1 MTFPQTKSARGR
13 ALLPVAGLALA
24 AGSLLAT
31 PAAAGTPC
39 TAAALTALKVPGLTI
54 ATATAVA
61 AAAPNPAFC
70 DVQGSVTTSGF
81 GAPNGTAQFEFK
93 LPATWNGKF
102 LFWGVGGF
110 AGTTQSLATNSFDP
124 VDALAEGYATAVTDT
139 GHESVSETDA
149 SWAITA
155 PGVPDQAKITDYYF
169 RATHEVA
176 LAGKAF
182 TRAFYGAPSI
192 QKAYFD
198 GCSNGGRQA
207 FVEATQFPEDFDG
220 IIAGDP
226 FLDIRSLLAGLN
238 FQKQQLTPQTFIPA
252 TLLPQI
258 DAAIRASCDA
268 TDGVVDGLIQNPARC
283 AFNPQSL
290 VPSLLTQGQADT
302 LNTYFTALRADDGHV
317 IYTGASVSD
326 ISSPNPAAPS
336 GMDLWSTG
344 FIIPNF
350 SAAEPWGG
358 DGFGGTGAAIAPL
371 GWQFV
376 DHGLQFLVERQPGFN
391 VRDFDAESPIG
402 TIGAQA
408 LELFDQRTAAG
419 DGDIPA
425 RLLPFI
431 LDGRKLLIYHGFSDP
446 ALNPYRTINE
456 YLALSQLF
464 PGGIRQLQ
472 DHVRL
477 FMVPGM
483 HHCAGGPGPNVFD
496 TLTALDAW
504 VEQGT
509 APDGI
514 VATHFQNNTPPTVDR
529 TMPLCV
535 FPEKARYAGSGAVDA
550 AQNWICTPNDDLLR
564 SGPNGQ
570 QAGVGQQNDVFSTEQ

>member
-1 MTFPQTKSARGR
+1 MMTLFGR
-13 ALLPVAGLALA
+13 SRPRWLLLPAAGLALA

-31 PAAAGTPC
+31 PAAASTAC
-39 TAAALTALKVPGLTI
+39 TQAALTALNIPGLTV
-54 ATATAVA
+54 TSATAVA
-61 AAAPNPAFC
+61 ASAPNPAFC
-70 DVQGSVTTSGF
+70 DVRGALTTTGF
-81 GAPNGTAQFEFK
+81 GAPNGSAQFEFK
-93 LPATWNGKF
+93 LPANWNGKF

-110 AGTTQSLATNSFDP
+110 AGTTQSLATNAFDP
-124 VDALAEGYATAVTDT
+124 VNALAEGYATAVTDT
-139 GHESVSETDA
+139 GHEAGGTDA

-155 PGVPDQAKITDYYF
+155 PGVPDEAKLTDYYF

-176 LAGKAF
+176 VAGKAF
-182 TRAFYGAPSI
+182 TRAFYGARSI
-192 QKAYFD
+192 RQSYFD

-207 FVEATQFPEDFDG
+207 FVEATRFPDDFDG

-238 FQKQQLTPQTFIPA
+238 FQKQQLTPATFIPA
-252 TLLPQI
+252 TLLPAI
-258 DAAIRASCDA
+258 DAAIRKSCDA
-268 TDGVVDGLIQNPARC
+268 ADGVADGLIQNPAKC
-283 AFNPQSL
+283 AFDPKSL
-290 VPSLLTQGQADT
+290 VPSLLTQQQAET
-302 LNTYFTALRADDGHV
+302 LATYFTALRADDGRV

-336 GMDLWSTG
+336 GMDLWTTG

-358 DGFGGTGAAIAPL
+358 NGFGGPGLEIAPL

-376 DHGLQFLVERQPGFN
+376 DHGIQYLVERQPGFD

-402 TIGAQA
+402 KTSSEALAQ
-408 LELFDQRTAAG
+408 FDRRTAAG
-419 DGDIPA
+419 DADVPA
-425 RLLPFI
+425 QLLPFI
-431 LDGRKLLIYHGFSDP
+431 LDGRKLLIFHGLSDP
-446 ALNPYRTINE
+446 ALNPYRTINV
-456 YLALSQLF
+456 YLALSHLF
-464 PGGIRQLQ
+464 PGGIPQLQ
-472 DHVRL
+472 DHARL

-504 VEQGT
+504 VDQGT

-514 VATHFQNNTPPTVDR
+514 IATHFANNTPPAIDR
-529 TMPLCV
+529 TMPLCK
-535 FPEKARYAGSGAVDA
+535 FPEKAQYKGSGPVNE
-550 AQNWICTPNDDLLR
+550 AQSWACTANDDLLH

-570 QAGVGQQNDVFSTEQ
+570 QAGMGQQNDVFSAEE